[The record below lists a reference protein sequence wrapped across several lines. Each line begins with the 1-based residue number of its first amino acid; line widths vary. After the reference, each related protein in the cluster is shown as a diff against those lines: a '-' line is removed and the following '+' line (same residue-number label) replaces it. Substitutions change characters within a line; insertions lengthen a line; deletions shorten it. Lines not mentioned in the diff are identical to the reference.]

1 MDERSEK
8 TEVRPKENTVFPLYF
23 FCQNICLQISH
34 KSFTIFY
41 FLSLTKT
48 PKTLKAI
55 QLHQFGSPENF
66 YIGKYPTPEPS
77 AHQVQIKVAAT
88 ALNRADTL
96 QRMGKY
102 PPPKGASPIL
112 GLEMSGTVSKVGSQV
127 KKWKIGDKVCA
138 LLSGGGYAEYV
149 TIHENMA
156 IAIPYNLSLQ
166 QAAAIPEVFLTAF
179 QALVWLAELKE
190 GESVLIHAGASGV
203 GTAAIQIAREK
214 KAKVF
219 VTASKG
225 KHETCLQLGAAKAI
239 DYRSENFEE
248 VILKETEGQGVDVI
262 IDFLAAPYF
271 QKNLN
276 CLAVDGRMVMLA
288 LMGGIKVE
296 NLNLVPILR
305 KRLKIMGSTLRS
317 RTLEYK
323 TKLTADFWEFA
334 KECFEDG
341 RMKPVIDSV
350 FDWSEVAEAHRYM
363 EENRNKGKILLEV
376 K

>member
-1 MDERSEK
+1 M
-8 TEVRPKENTVFPLYF
+8 
-23 FCQNICLQISH
+23 Q
-34 KSFTIFY
+34 
-41 FLSLTKT
+41 
-48 PKTLKAI
+48 AI
-55 QLHQFGSPENF
+55 QLHQFGNPDNF
-66 YIGKYPTPEPS
+66 YIGEYEMPEPT
-77 AHQVQIKVAAT
+77 AHQIQVKVAST

-112 GLEMSGTVSKVGSQV
+112 GLEMSGTVSKVGSEV
-127 KKWKIGDKVCA
+127 SKWKIGDEVCA

-149 TIHENMA
+149 VIDQNLA
-156 IAIPYNLSLQ
+156 ASIPSNLTLQ
-166 QAAAIPEVFLTAF
+166 QAAAIPEVFLTAY
-179 QALVWLAELKE
+179 QALDWLAELKE
-190 GESVLIHAGASGV
+190 GESILIHAGASGV

-214 KAKVF
+214 GAKVY

-225 KHETCLQLGAAKAI
+225 KHDTCLQLGATKAI
-239 DYRSENFEE
+239 DYKSENFEE
-248 VILKETEGQGVDVI
+248 IILKETEGRGVDVVL
-262 IDFLAAPYF
+262 DFLAAPYF

-317 RTLEYK
+317 RTLDYK
-323 TKLTADFWEFA
+323 TKLTSDFWDFA
-334 KECFEDG
+334 AERFKDG
-341 RMKPVIDSV
+341 RMKAVIDSA

-363 EENRNKGKILLEV
+363 EANRNKGKIVLKV
-376 K
+376 S

>member
-1 MDERSEK
+1 M
-8 TEVRPKENTVFPLYF
+8 
-23 FCQNICLQISH
+23 
-34 KSFTIFY
+34 
-41 FLSLTKT
+41 
-48 PKTLKAI
+48 KAI

-66 YIGKYPTPEPS
+66 YIGEYPTPEPS
-77 AHQVQIKVAAT
+77 AYEIQVKVAAT

-102 PPPKGASPIL
+102 PPPKGASLIL
-112 GLEMSGTVSKVGSQV
+112 GLEMSGTVSKVGNAVS
-127 KKWKIGDKVCA
+127 KWKIGDKVCA

-149 TIHENMA
+149 TIHENV
-156 IAIPYNLSLQ
+156 AIPIPSNLTLQ
-166 QAAAIPEVFLTAF
+166 QAAAIPEVFLTAY
-179 QALVWLAELKE
+179 QALAWLAELKE
-190 GESVLIHAGASGV
+190 GESILIHAGASGV

-214 KAKVF
+214 GAKVY

-225 KHETCLQLGAAKAI
+225 KHEICLQLGASKAI
-239 DYRSENFEE
+239 DYRTENFEE
-248 VILKETEGQGVDVI
+248 VILTETEGRGVDVVL
-262 IDFLAAPYF
+262 DFLAAPYF

-317 RTLEYK
+317 RTLDYK
-323 TKLTADFWEFA
+323 AKLTADFWDFA
-334 KECFEDG
+334 ADRFADE

-350 FDWSEVAEAHRYM
+350 FDWSEVAEAHQYM
-363 EENRNKGKILLEV
+363 EANKNKGKIILKV
-376 K
+376 G